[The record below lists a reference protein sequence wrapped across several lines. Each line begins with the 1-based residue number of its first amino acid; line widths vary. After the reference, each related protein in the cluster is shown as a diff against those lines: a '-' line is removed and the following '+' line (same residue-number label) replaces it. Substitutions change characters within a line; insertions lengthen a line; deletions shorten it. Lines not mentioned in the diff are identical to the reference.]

1 MGNFEHKVQR
11 ETRMV
16 SFYGSLKLLC
26 FNLIKHS
33 QIHIQHHPLTAN
45 DMNFTLDVLNINFRI
60 HWQIVRNMR

>member
-1 MGNFEHKVQR
+1 
-11 ETRMV
+11 MV